1 MPTSL
6 LGHRDGDC
14 CGFLVF
20 PSSQLLDLNL
30 QRHGSIFFNHRDLQI
45 RQYDADSHHPSFV
58 FHTVTNKR
66 SRGPMSDK
74 RLDRQERKKTNCM
87 RSEQP
92 EESRWFY
99 SMRIMWHT
107 RKSFTKLG
115 SNGRTNVCSTTERW
129 LWCKFIE
136 QCYRSYQPL
145 CQLIIRWNPSK
156 SPGPAVRS
164 ELGRRF
170 ETSPNG
176 SLEEI

>member
-1 MPTSL
+1 MVIVAGSWCFLALNCLIWICSDTAASFLIIATCRFASTTPIPITQVSFSIQSL
-6 LGHRDGDC
+6 TKEAEGRWVIRDW
-14 CGFLVF
+14 
-20 PSSQLLDLNL
+20 
-30 QRHGSIFFNHRDLQI
+30 I
-45 RQYDADSHHPSFV
+45 
-58 FHTVTNKR
+58 
-66 SRGPMSDK
+66 DK
-74 RLDRQERKKTNCM
+74 SEKKTNCM

-136 QCYRSYQPL
+136 QRYRSYQPL